1 MDFSPVYAAVDATAV
16 VAGVLAIGAIVMA
29 PRVAAWGV
37 RTLKRMV
44 G

>member
-1 MDFSPVYAAVDATAV
+1 MDFTSVVAAVDAAAI
-16 VAGVLAIGAIVMA
+16 VAGVLAIGAVIMA